1 MEEYIGRQKLKN
13 IFKKVNK
20 FKEQYF
26 ILKIQY
32 WLQEQSRF

>member
-1 MEEYIGRQKLKN
+1 MMMEEYIGRQKLKN

-26 ILKIQY
+26 ILKI
-32 WLQEQSRF
+32 